1 MFAIAALGAGLLDEA
16 VALFRRAYE
25 EREPLLTV
33 TARHWPE
40 FAPLREDPR
49 GQEIIAKMGYP

>member
-16 VALFRRAYE
+16 VALFGRAYE
-25 EREPLLTV
+25 EREPFLTIV
-33 TARHWPE
+33 ARHWPE

-49 GQEIIAKMGYP
+49 GQEILAKMEYP